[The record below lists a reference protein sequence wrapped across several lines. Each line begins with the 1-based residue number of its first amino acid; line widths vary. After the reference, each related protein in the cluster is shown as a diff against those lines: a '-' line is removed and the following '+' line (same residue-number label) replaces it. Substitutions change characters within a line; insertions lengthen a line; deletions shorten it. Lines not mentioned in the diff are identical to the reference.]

1 MVCTVSGDFKTFDTA
16 SAMQKAAAVYIEQR
30 LKTRLDRSGHARLLV
45 SGGSSPRPVYEA
57 LAQTDM
63 GWSGVTVGLVD
74 ERWVD
79 PDMDGSN
86 AAFIKQTLLQDK
98 ARTAQ
103 FIPMKTS
110 HTTAKAASAA
120 VSETYAKAFNPADI
134 CIMGMGLDGHTASWF
149 PQSPDLKEA
158 LNVNHPDVACAV
170 DAAGCPVAGVHT
182 ERMSLTLPA
191 VMASAEIIL
200 LITGTAKR
208 EVLDSARVKSV
219 YDAPVKALLA
229 AGPRLKIFWGA

>member
-1 MVCTVSGDFKTFDTA
+1 
-16 SAMQKAAAVYIEQR
+16 MQKAAAAYIEQR
-30 LKTRLDRSGHARLLV
+30 LKARLDQSGRARLLV

-57 LAQTDM
+57 LAQRDI

-79 PDMDGSN
+79 PHMDGSN
-86 AAFIKQTLLQDK
+86 AAFIEQTLLQGK
-98 ARTAQ
+98 ARAAR
-103 FIPMKTS
+103 FIPMKTDHKS
-110 HTTAKAASAA
+110 AKAASDT
-120 VSETYAKAFNPADI
+120 VSVAYAKAFNPADI

-149 PQSPDLKEA
+149 PQSPDLKAA
-158 LNVNHPDVACAV
+158 LNIDHQNIACAV
-170 DAAGCPVAGVHT
+170 DAAGCAVAGAYT

-200 LITGTAKR
+200 LIAGTAKR

-229 AGPRLKIFWGA
+229 AGPRLKMFWGA